1 MSDSGQYKS
10 GKRASQDTEDSNRK
24 KLKKGEEDGSY
35 NPYLAHMYE
44 QDGAGTDGPSPNS
57 PFAGFKRRQTTAKQA
72 EKVEDLDENPFTA
85 QGHSQ
90 KYFQILQT
98 RRNLP
103 VHKQR

>member
-1 MSDSGQYKS
+1 MSEPTKNFS
-10 GKRASQDTEDSNRK
+10 GKRASQETDDSHPKKARK
-24 KLKKGEEDGSY
+24 GDEDGAR

-44 QDGAGTDGPSPNS
+44 QNDAGAEEPSPNS
-57 PFAGFKRRQTTAKQA
+57 PFAGFKRRHTTAKQA
-72 EKVEDLDENPFTA
+72 EKVENLDQNPFNG

-90 KYFQILQT
+90 KYFQILET